1 MHKMM
6 STKEAAALWGISDR
20 QVSKLCGEGKVNG
33 AVKKGRTWAIPMDTA
48 KPADGRIK
56 PISTI
61 RQPDLPLPIGISDY
75 RLASTEY

>member
-1 MHKMM
+1 M
-6 STKEAAALWGISDR
+6 
-20 QVSKLCGEGKVNG
+20 
-33 AVKKGRTWAIPMDTA
+33 GRSWSIPIDTP

-75 RLASTEY
+75 RLASTEYYYIDKTMMIKDFLD

>member
-6 STKEAAALWGISDR
+6 STKEAASLWGISDR
-20 QVSKLCGEGKVNG
+20 QVSKLCGEGKVKG
-33 AVKKGRTWAIPMDTA
+33 ATKVGRSWSIPSDTP

-75 RLASTEY
+75 RLAST